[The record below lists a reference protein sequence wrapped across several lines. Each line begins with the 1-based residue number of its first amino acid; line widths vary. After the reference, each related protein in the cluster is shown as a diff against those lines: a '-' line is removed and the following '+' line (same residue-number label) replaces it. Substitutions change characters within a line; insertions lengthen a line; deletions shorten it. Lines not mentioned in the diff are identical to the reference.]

1 MRKALPGFLALAIA
15 AGCADQS
22 AVQRANQRAEFN
34 KAVAIYNEAQK
45 AWVPKD
51 KEPKGANDERTPDL
65 GLYREERLAEAAS
78 VLQKASVAPE
88 HQAAVSRMLADVQLA
103 QARYTSRVAMTE
115 WAGLAERS
123 SRLVSLLAALD
134 SASVRAVESNVDKT
148 EVIKE
153 LSANRA
159 DVQKNIA
166 ADSAKIADLKKQ
178 ITALQ
183 SQVDKLSADSK
194 ASLEASQKL
203 RQEAFTKS
211 GKEQNDTYIKAT
223 EADRASAK
231 AAAEAASLAIRADVL
246 KAEAAILERRVALDK
261 EAIAATQAQVDSTKK
276 VEETLKA
283 LHTQALK
290 DRDDAA
296 AKLKKSVSEIA
307 AAYEEIDK
315 KFQAA
320 DAFAEASVKTLLT
333 SKGAGQRAT
342 DMDQL
347 NKTISRAHVLSMH
360 ASARGSMTSTLELVA
375 KQSKRSMGDIA
386 DFENLAKSA
395 RAELEKLSNDALGVL
410 SDGQGLYA
418 KLAQGGSPDDHG
430 VLDDMKIALDNY
442 KARVDATRTLAT
454 VAPQPIVKATPPPTP
469 KTEETP
475 ATAPGTG
482 PTSAPAET
490 APAEKAS

>member
-1 MRKALPGFLALAIA
+1 MRKALPGLLALAIA

-22 AVQRANQRAEFN
+22 AVQRANQRVEFN

-65 GLYREERLAEAAS
+65 GLYREERLAEAAT
-78 VLQKASVAPE
+78 VLQKVSVGPE
-88 HQAAVSRMLADVQLA
+88 HQASVSRMLADVQLA

-115 WAGLAERS
+115 WAVLAERS

-134 SASVRAVESNVDKT
+134 SAGVRAAESNIDKT

-153 LSANRA
+153 LGANRA
-159 DVQKNIA
+159 EFEKNVA
-166 ADSAKIADLKKQ
+166 ADAAKVADLKKQ

-183 SQVDKLSADSK
+183 SQIDKLSADSK
-194 ASLEASQKL
+194 AALELSQKL
-203 RQEAFTKS
+203 RQDAFTKS
-211 GKEQNDTYIKAT
+211 GKEQNDTYNKAT

-231 AAAEAASLAIRADVL
+231 AAADAASLAVRADVL
-246 KAEAAILERRVALDK
+246 KAETVILERRVTLDR
-261 EAIAATQAQVDSTKK
+261 EAITATQAQVDSTKK
-276 VEETLKA
+276 MEETFKG
-283 LHTQALK
+283 LHQQALK
-290 DRDDAA
+290 DRDEAA
-296 AKLKKSVSEIA
+296 AKLKKSVAEVA

-320 DAFAEASVKTLLT
+320 DAFAEAAVKTLLA

-347 NKTISRAHVLSMH
+347 NKTIARAHVISMH
-360 ASARGSMTSTLELVA
+360 ASARGGMTSTLELVA
-375 KQSKRSMGDIA
+375 KQAKRSMGEVT
-386 DFENLAKSA
+386 DFENLAKSS
-395 RAELEKLSNDALGVL
+395 RSELEKLSSDALGVL

-418 KLAQGGSPDDHG
+418 KLAQGGTPDDQG

-469 KTEETP
+469 KTDEGPT
-475 ATAPGTG
+475 TAPGTG